1 MGEKAY
7 YRDRNS
13 IVVIKFF
20 LLQLGS
26 VGFLLIT
33 IMTSHCCQLIVKI
46 KYIIINEYCLQYQ
59 ASHSDGRY
67 GPYTSSKKFRKT
79 LQKHLDYPDIG
90 RVLYGKWGAGI
101 VKMFLVLTQFG
112 FCVNYHIFLGNTLYG
127 MIQPPVKVTAGN
139 DSANTDFI
147 PILDHENSTVQK
159 EAWWDVAMTTP
170 IESIQPAVDANT
182 RGPDSSKE
190 PWMPPLSL
198 LVVCPLP
205 LFLIFVLI
213 RKVRKMAPI
222 SLMANSAATVA
233 YFLVIGYISAGKWKN
248 VCCGYFIFFIK
259 RFFCI

>member
-1 MGEKAY
+1 MLIE
-7 YRDRNS
+7 S
-13 IVVIKFF
+13 S

-59 ASHSDGRY
+59 ASHRDGRY
-67 GPYTSSKKFRKT
+67 GPYTSSKKFRKS

-90 RVLYGKWGAGI
+90 RVIYGKWGAGI

-112 FCVNYHIFLGNTLYG
+112 FCVNYHIFLGNTLYE

-139 DSANTDFI
+139 DSAKTDFL
-147 PILDHENSTVQK
+147 PILDNENSARQK
-159 EAWWDVAMTTP
+159 EVWWDFATTTSSSLADA
-170 IESIQPAVDANT
+170 SILPADDVNT
-182 RGPDSSKE
+182 RAPESSKE

-205 LFLIFVLI
+205 LFLVFALI

-233 YFLVIGYISAGKWKN
+233 YFLVIGYISAGKWN
-248 VCCGYFIFFIK
+248 NACYHFFLLNLPCFK
-259 RFFCI
+259 FYWCVVNNL